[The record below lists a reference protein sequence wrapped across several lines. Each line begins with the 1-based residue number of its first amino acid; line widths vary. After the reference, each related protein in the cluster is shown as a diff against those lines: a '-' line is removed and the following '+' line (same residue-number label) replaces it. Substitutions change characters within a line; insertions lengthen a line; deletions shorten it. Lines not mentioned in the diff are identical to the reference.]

1 MPPKTAHP
9 VADPHQEGKCKGC
22 NEVVHPNPHGKVD
35 IQEHMR
41 GSLEHRAKA
50 EGRTSCPYCGKYCD
64 PKGERRLFMDH
75 ANAEHP
81 EFKLDQQVTCLIC
94 GTKWP
99 NTWYKEEHMAL
110 EHPILWPPPHKEG
123 PIRCH
128 VCLTDWA
135 DTVYLDLH
143 MAKDHPEASSQSH
156 QHQPGPSQK
165 PQQSHPPPQH
175 GQHAGHFQG
184 QHHQGGNDSGK

>member
-1 MPPKTAHP
+1 MRLSTQTHMARSTYKNTCEVAWNTGPKP
-9 VADPHQEGKCKGC
+9 
-22 NEVVHPNPHGKVD
+22 
-35 IQEHMR
+35 
-41 GSLEHRAKA
+41 KA
-50 EGRTSCPYCGKYCD
+50 ELHALSVANTVIRKA
-64 PKGERRLFMDH
+64 KEELFMDH